1 VRTVLRNLLRFLETF
16 ISTNWLARRTNLTVH
31 GMHLPRLTKGP
42 FFWKKK
48 IGLISESVKQRG
60 LIHASHSRPSRRF
73 TLVSLPLVSCTK
85 KCYLSS
91 WKTKRFDEQTEN
103 FPTPNTLPKKRY
115 LWTGHGFGSREE
127 CDQQS
132 YELSIARCMLPC
144 PCTRSGVDGPTGLF
158 FSRARI
164 ITLAGPR
171 KGLSRIDAPLDL
183 LRCCSIQVKVRRQRC
198 LSRCLE

>member
-73 TLVSLPLVSCTK
+73 TLVLLPLVSCTK

-91 WKTKRFDEQTEN
+91 WRTKRFDEQTEN
-103 FPTPNTLPKKRY
+103 FPTPNTLQKK
-115 LWTGHGFGSREE
+115 
-127 CDQQS
+127 D
-132 YELSIARCMLPC
+132 I
-144 PCTRSGVDGPTGLF
+144 SGPGM
-158 FSRARI
+158 A
-164 ITLAGPR
+164 
-171 KGLSRIDAPLDL
+171 LDL
-183 LRCCSIQVKVRRQRC
+183 EKNVISNHTNCQSLVACCHAHAQGLVWTAPRVCFLAVR
-198 LSRCLE
+198 E